1 MTFLLRSSLTNLGF
15 ICSFARHCRQNNACL
30 LCKVVWSCLVK
41 YAIPELDIYFLVAIT
56 SSLYLSVWISVTSG
70 LSSGD
75 MCFWL
80 SKLVPQD
87 PWIKLC
93 VAVLAFIRGRKK
105 MLLHK
110 LFVMFAVLLFLP
122 WPHCVVAKSSWLLCN
137 PNLEKAKEDVFWCS
151 WRSSGLFLLME
162 ALLHCALCCMSLS
175 QILVLE
181 AVLSEGNSC
190 FHVGLIFWQFTC
202 PD

>member
-41 YAIPELDIYFLVAIT
+41 YAIPELGIYFLVAIT
-56 SSLYLSVWISVTSG
+56 SSLYLCLDQRYQWLIFWWHVLLVVKIGTSASMNKA
-70 LSSGD
+70 LCS
-75 MCFWL
+75 CF
-80 SKLVPQD
+80 SFHK
-87 PWIKLC
+87 
-93 VAVLAFIRGRKK
+93 GEKK
-105 MLLHK
+105 NMLLHK